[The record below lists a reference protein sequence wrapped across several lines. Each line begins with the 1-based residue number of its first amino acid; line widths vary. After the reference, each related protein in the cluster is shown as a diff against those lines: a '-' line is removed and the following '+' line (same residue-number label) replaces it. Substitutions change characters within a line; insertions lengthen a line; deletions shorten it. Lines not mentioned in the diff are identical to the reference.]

1 MGKQEWDVGGRGCGK
16 RLKEAKWDKWVRVR
30 IENREAIMGRGG
42 GGVVDRKRFRCPF
55 QLLPSPK
62 LLSPSPSL
70 PSPLARPGAPV
81 TPGSV
86 QCVRP
91 TIVRNSAL
99 TCFPLG
105 QEIQEL
111 EDYEEEELP
120 DVTTLVRL
128 RVLWFSR
135 NQGRVKTS
143 GKLGRN

>member
-1 MGKQEWDVGGRGCGK
+1 M
-16 RLKEAKWDKWVRVR
+16 RVR

-55 QLLPSPK
+55 QLPPSA
-62 LLSPSPSL
+62 L

-81 TPGSV
+81 TPASV
-86 QCVRP
+86 QCACVRP

-128 RVLWFSR
+128 RVL
-135 NQGRVKTS
+135 
-143 GKLGRN
+143 